1 MVGLTV
7 GETNGFLDGRT
18 IGKSEGIHELE
29 WGDIFSVGKL
39 EEIEGLKCWYC
50 CTSWTDGMTRKKRG
64 RARWEI
70 RRIHNTQR
78 E

>member
-1 MVGLTV
+1 MGCRRMVGLTV

-39 EEIEGLKCWYC
+39 EEIEG
-50 CTSWTDGMTRKKRG
+50 
-64 RARWEI
+64 
-70 RRIHNTQR
+70 
-78 E
+78 